1 MQLYAVASPVW
12 QMSTVHFAIL
22 RFSFQ
27 ANLFKQPPKA
37 IINTMSAEPI
47 FQGRGIVVT
56 EDMVD
61 EKFARAQGPGGQ
73 NVNKVATA
81 VELRLVLDRV
91 ALPEPVRIRLITLA
105 GQRATKE
112 GEIIVFADRFRTQDR
127 NRQDA
132 RERLSALIAKAA
144 EPPPPPRR
152 KTKPSKGAVERR
164 LKEKTG
170 RSTIKKNRGRVSDD

>member
-1 MQLYAVASPVW
+1 MTS
-12 QMSTVHFAIL
+12 
-22 RFSFQ
+22 
-27 ANLFKQPPKA
+27 
-37 IINTMSAEPI
+37 EPI
-47 FQGRGIVVT
+47 FAGRGILIT

-61 EKFARAQGPGGQ
+61 ERFTRAQGPGGQ
-73 NVNKVATA
+73 NVNKVSTA
-81 VELRLVLDRV
+81 VELRLVLARAD
-91 ALPEPVRIRLITLA
+91 LPEPVRIRLITIA

-132 RERLSALIAKAA
+132 RERLAELVAKAA

-170 RSTIKKNRGRVSDD
+170 RGSIKKNRGRVSDE